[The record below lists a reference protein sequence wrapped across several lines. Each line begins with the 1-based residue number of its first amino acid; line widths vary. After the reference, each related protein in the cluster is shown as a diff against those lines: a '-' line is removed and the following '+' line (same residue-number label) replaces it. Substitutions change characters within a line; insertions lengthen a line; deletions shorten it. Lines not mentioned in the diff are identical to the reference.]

1 MDPEIPFYDS
11 EIPVAMGFPTA
22 PPESVFYEGAPPTSA
37 SAMMMPRQQQETS
50 AKLPETARQGL
61 AKQGFTAGLIEALEN
76 NCKRAFTNSIWIVDN
91 SGSMQTQDGKR
102 IVLTTTSTGHHHHDN
117 HHHKSAFGGSSD
129 GTYKFVPCT
138 RWAEM
143 QQTVDYHAQLA
154 ALLEFPTTF
163 RLLNDPGRMVGPA
176 VFTVTSSYDLAIA
189 QSTMEQCQ
197 PAGVTPLS
205 HHIREI
211 AATVQSMADS
221 LRQNGQRVTVT
232 LATDGTPTDERGQ
245 SDEMCQQVRC
255 MIDSRHCVSLAWSL
269 PKAMPHSLIHP
280 PTRPF
285 SKMTLSLQYQNVH
298 HVHL

>member
-1 MDPEIPFYDS
+1 MIQMDPEIPVFDP
-11 EIPVAMGFPTA
+11 EIPVLTGLDVLPVAMGVPTA
-22 PPESVFYEGAPPTSA
+22 PPENAFYEEAPPESA
-37 SAMMMPRQQQETS
+37 PAMMMPRQQQETS

-61 AKQGFTAGLIEALEN
+61 AAQGFTAGLIEALEN

-102 IVLTTTSTGHHHHDN
+102 IVLTTSSTGHHHHDN

-176 VFTVTSSYDLAIA
+176 VFTVTSSYDLATA

-197 PAGVTPLS
+197 AAGVTPLS
-205 HHIREI
+205 YHLREI
-211 AATVQSMADS
+211 AATVRSMADS

-245 SDEMCQQVRC
+245 SDELCQQVRLY
-255 MIDSRHCVSLAWSL
+255 D
-269 PKAMPHSLIHP
+269 
-280 PTRPF
+280 
-285 SKMTLSLQYQNVH
+285 
-298 HVHL
+298 